1 MPHMTAR
8 RCRAVAASLV
18 LATLVAPS
26 LAHEPLAGLR
36 FDSPQTVQYRCDDGQ
51 RFTVRYYNSPD
62 NQIALVPVD
71 GKTLLFVSVLS
82 ASGARYAHG
91 VHEWWTKGR
100 EARLTD
106 LTRGENAAPLH
117 GICREAG

>member
-1 MPHMTAR
+1 MTPEPVRHR
-8 RCRAVAASLV
+8 RVAATAIALAM
-18 LATLVAPS
+18 LATPA
-26 LAHEPLAGLR
+26 LAKGPLAGLR
-36 FDSPQTVQYRCDDGQ
+36 FDAPQTVPYRCDDGQ

-82 ASGARYAHG
+82 GSGARYAHG
-91 VHEWWTKGR
+91 VHEWWTKGP

-106 LTRGENAAPLH
+106 LTRGENAPPVH
-117 GICREAG
+117 GVCREVR